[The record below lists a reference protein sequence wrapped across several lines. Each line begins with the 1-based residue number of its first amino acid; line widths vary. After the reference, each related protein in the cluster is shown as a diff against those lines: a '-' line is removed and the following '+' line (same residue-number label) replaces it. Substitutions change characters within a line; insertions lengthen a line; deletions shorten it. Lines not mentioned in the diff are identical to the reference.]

1 MNNETL
7 TRIPGLLVGHYT
19 DEQARTGC
27 TAILCREG
35 AVAGVDVR
43 GSAPGT
49 RETDLLRGYNLV
61 ERVNAIMLSGGSAFG
76 LDAASGAM
84 AYLEEQGWGMDVG
97 PTVVPIVPG
106 AVIFDL
112 GVGDSKVRPGRAEGY
127 AACQAASDAPVAQ
140 GLVGAGHRGHH
151 RQSLRPGICQARRR
165 RQLLPFPG
173 GGRAGGGPGGG
184 ERPGGRL
191 RPGNR
196 EPIGAAVLDGQPTP
210 CLTSPA
216 LGQAGF
222 GNTTIG
228 VVATNAKLT
237 REEANKLAS
246 MGHDGLAMGHSARAH
261 QHGWR
266 YPVWPGYRAR
276 WRLPSCRCWWQGPG
290 RRRWLWYRPF
300 AMEAGRYDPGNGH
313 RCDRGGQ
320 DPEGSRKGFVLPG
333 GVHPRGASLFA
344 GPWQRP
350 LPDGRLVRRQGGGE
364 QGAGHGVFSGD
375 RPKGYRNLP
384 PGERARPMR
393 CCMGRRKNGERS
405 WAAGSM

>member
-7 TRIPGLLVGHYT
+7 TRIPGFLVGHYT

-43 GSAPGT
+43 GST

-112 GVGDSKVRPGRAEGY
+112 GVGDPKVRPGRAEGY

-140 GLVGAGHRGHH
+140 GLVGAGTGATIAKAFG
-151 RQSLRPGICQARRR
+151 QEYA
-165 RQLLPFPG
+165 
-173 GGRAGGGPGGG
+173 
-184 ERPGGRL
+184 RPGGVGSCCL
-191 RPGNR
+191 SLAGGVLVAALVVVNALGDVYDPDTGNLL
-196 EPIGAAVLDGQPTP
+196 GAAVLDGQPTP

-246 MGHDGLAMGHSARAH
+246 MGHDGLAMAIRPVHTSMDGDTLFGLATGQVETPFLPVLVAGARAAALAVV
-261 QHGWR
+261 Q
-266 YPVWPGYRAR
+266 A
-276 WRLPSCRCWWQGPG
+276 
-290 RRRWLWYRPF
+290 
-300 AMEAGRYDPGNGH
+300 
-313 RCDRGGQ
+313 
-320 DPEGSRKGFVLPG
+320 
-333 GVHPRGASLFA
+333 
-344 GPWQRP
+344 
-350 LPDGRLVRRQGGGE
+350 VRHGGGT
-364 QGAGHGVFSGD
+364 V
-375 RPKGYRNLP
+375 
-384 PGERARPMR
+384 
-393 CCMGRRKNGERS
+393 
-405 WAAGSM
+405 

>member
-112 GVGDSKVRPGRAEGY
+112 GVGDPKVRPGRAEGY

-140 GLVGAGHRGHH
+140 GLVGAG
-151 RQSLRPGICQARRR
+151 
-165 RQLLPFPG
+165 
-173 GGRAGGGPGGG
+173 AGATIAKAFGQ
-184 ERPGGRL
+184 EYARPGGV
-191 RPGNR
+191 GSC
-196 EPIGAAVLDGQPTP
+196 
-210 CLTSPA
+210 CLSCLLYTSP
-216 LGQAGF
+216 
-222 GNTTIG
+222 
-228 VVATNAKLT
+228 
-237 REEANKLAS
+237 S
-246 MGHDGLAMGHSARAH
+246 
-261 QHGWR
+261 
-266 YPVWPGYRAR
+266 
-276 WRLPSCRCWWQGPG
+276 
-290 RRRWLWYRPF
+290 
-300 AMEAGRYDPGNGH
+300 
-313 RCDRGGQ
+313 
-320 DPEGSRKGFVLPG
+320 
-333 GVHPRGASLFA
+333 PRDA
-344 GPWQRP
+344 
-350 LPDGRLVRRQGGGE
+350 
-364 QGAGHGVFSGD
+364 
-375 RPKGYRNLP
+375 
-384 PGERARPMR
+384 
-393 CCMGRRKNGERS
+393 
-405 WAAGSM
+405 

>member
-76 LDAASGAM
+76 LDAAGGAM

-112 GVGDSKVRPGRAEGY
+112 GVGDPKVRPGRAEGY

-140 GLVGAGHRGHH
+140 GLVGAGTGATIAKAFG
-151 RQSLRPGICQARRR
+151 QEYA
-165 RQLLPFPG
+165 
-173 GGRAGGGPGGG
+173 
-184 ERPGGRL
+184 RPGGVGSCCL
-191 RPGNR
+191 SLAGGVLVAALVVVNALGDVYDPDTGNLL
-196 EPIGAAVLDGQPTP
+196 GAAVLDGQPTP

-246 MGHDGLAMGHSARAH
+246 MGHDGLAMAIRPVHTSMDGDTLFGLATGQVETPLLPVLVAGARAAALAVV
-261 QHGWR
+261 Q
-266 YPVWPGYRAR
+266 A
-276 WRLPSCRCWWQGPG
+276 
-290 RRRWLWYRPF
+290 
-300 AMEAGRYDPGNGH
+300 
-313 RCDRGGQ
+313 
-320 DPEGSRKGFVLPG
+320 
-333 GVHPRGASLFA
+333 
-344 GPWQRP
+344 
-350 LPDGRLVRRQGGGE
+350 VRHGGGT
-364 QGAGHGVFSGD
+364 V
-375 RPKGYRNLP
+375 
-384 PGERARPMR
+384 
-393 CCMGRRKNGERS
+393 
-405 WAAGSM
+405 